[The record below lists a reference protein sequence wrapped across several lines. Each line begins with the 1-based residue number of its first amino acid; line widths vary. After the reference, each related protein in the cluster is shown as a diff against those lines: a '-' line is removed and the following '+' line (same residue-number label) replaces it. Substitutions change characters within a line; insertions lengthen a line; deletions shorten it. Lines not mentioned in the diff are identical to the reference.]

1 MGYSVNDAL
10 EERRKRREEDGSSY
24 DVETAL
30 KERRRRFAG
39 NIRSNVDSKYLQS
52 FFKDSENYVKS
63 APAQYDG
70 IGYSTASQLYSGIS
84 ATGSKLSERADNI
97 RNYILANRENIDT
110 DTYKALSDYL
120 DNFAQN
126 REQIDKVFRDADSF
140 YKQFATE
147 YDYNA
152 YLLSADGSSVDDRRK
167 AYADNV
173 ARVNELNRS
182 LGGAFGFF
190 SRFMTDD
197 QIKKAYGE
205 TAQERFKEKDRLA
218 AANRQYERKLK
229 TGDDYYGVTEAP
241 DFDENAAYREY
252 RNPTKGDY
260 SKYYATVNNPN
271 ISDSEYQSAV
281 KNKPEIVDR
290 LGLFMSATDRD
301 RNAAVGGQV
310 PEYDDVLLQGSFGS
324 WSWLKKDEIDI
335 YYYLLRHDGKESADK
350 YLDDMKTELNRR
362 ETKGYTDYIHNEAN
376 GLEKLALNAASV
388 PMSVLGGLP
397 AIVDD
402 AVNLVQGKDIN
413 PYSFGRVMQN
423 VAQDTRS
430 AISEDLNRVTQNAE
444 FLGMTAGDVYQPL
457 MSAADS
463 RIGSLLSPVGYGVLM
478 GMSAAT
484 SKARELYEKGA
495 SRQQIIVGGLLSGA
509 AEMVFEKAS
518 IEHLVKMK
526 DPKSVKQVV
535 INALEQGGVEA
546 SEEVFT
552 EIANTFSDVLVMG
565 SQSDFAQ
572 SLQHYM
578 DSGMSEKDAST
589 QAFMDV
595 VENVW
600 KAGAGGFLSGGLLG
614 GTTSIKGY
622 KNYTDSV
629 TPHGQSIIDKGGADD
644 LMDLAR
650 KVTGAK
656 LDGRLATD
664 GKALAGLT
672 EKTAKNPTARN
683 VGALSDQL
691 NDFRSAQNQADIKQA
706 LVEKG
711 LSRREAGKVAEYLNS
726 AVEGGEYT
734 KEQVSE
740 IMKNDAVMD
749 VARDLAQNADSS
761 VNLRNK
767 AHTIGRLGLKV
778 AEDGAVSLRNAPEQS
793 ERTDENTRKT
803 SVKNAVQ
810 GEKSVSDDGETRV
823 ISTGKAV
830 RIDGIAEIRTVK
842 EDGKTV
848 AVPQYRVT
856 DADGGES
863 VVSARDIEYGSAS
876 EGILYE
882 SFASLGLD
890 PSYLNTF
897 IGDAEAEGIDLSDA
911 GQISRF
917 ALDYEQAV
925 QYGMVGLEG
934 ELNNV
939 ELSDLSRA
947 HAYASGMGQ
956 AKADIETAQ
965 KKIDQAISERKASGK
980 GKAKSKGT
988 VHIEQG
994 KADSNM
1000 KRSGVEIAKRL
1011 ASAGFDVYFYES
1023 HKNAAGQFVDDNGH
1037 AADNGYYLAGDGSIH
1052 IDLNAGNEG
1061 QGLIAFT
1068 MAHELV
1074 HAMRKDSPREFKILA
1089 DKLVEWYGKKG
1100 ENVGDMIRTRMSE
1113 ENLSWADAYEEVIAR
1128 SCESF
1133 LTDSD
1138 AVERLAELEQTDE
1151 ETANV
1156 IRKWLRR
1163 FMNWVRSL
1171 YKGVDPESSEGILL
1185 HKWADEAEAIHDAFF
1200 GALKSAAEKQQWIG
1214 ARSVEDVAAA
1224 QTGDGDETRY
1234 NRRSE
1239 EDSADGITVQ
1249 DTEELQKIGRKSVND
1264 FTGDDIRKAEKWAR
1278 KFYRELG
1285 TKSPF
1290 FRAWFGDW
1298 RAYDKTKITVADT
1311 QGQNRGIV
1319 KNRDTNWDVQVSG
1332 KVFNETIA
1340 HKNQQNVSAQPY
1352 LPYINSIVKNAVL
1365 LDTVTIPT
1373 GKEKSANS
1381 AWMHTLYAVADM
1393 GKGKE
1398 LLKLYV
1404 EELNDVNSDGTI
1416 RRAYQLQNIE
1426 KWQLSAKGSGKDS
1439 LASSISAANVESI
1452 ADLYALVKSKD
1463 ASFSSH
1469 PVNPALLNADGTPR
1483 VFYHGTR
1490 DSFTEFQLQDDPK
1503 FGRALG
1509 DGFYF
1514 TPNYDK
1520 AFKFA
1525 NGIFSNGQDRG
1536 GIIMPVYLHMENP
1549 YVIQLDADR
1558 TKWMREYKAGD
1569 YDGIIDLK
1577 HETYYVENPT
1587 QIKSATDNIGTFD
1600 RTNPDIRYSRRGKT
1614 ALETYTEKQYNA
1626 FGWASYG
1633 NVISP
1638 AEREILLSRY
1648 ADFKHN
1654 RDQYPV
1660 TPWGEAVIHSVDC
1673 PDVILYVKGSIRC
1686 PEITRVVRI
1695 NTSLDTITD
1704 DDVAF
1709 IREEILYNEGRG
1721 ISEPYRTVED
1731 YYEQGILSIGKARN
1745 HASFRSYQDAV
1756 RKGRSRQTGDT
1767 SGESLQDG
1775 GRSRAGGENGD
1786 RTDDGVKRRSTRDY
1800 SYKALTEKPDMPLT
1814 VLGGQIPGNR
1824 ADIVALA
1831 KKNAAKVGKFDPYTG
1846 SVSVYVNDIDT
1857 DVILGTNGLKH
1868 SLDRRLSVNAPIILQ
1883 AGAILKNSIQIN
1895 ELTPQKAEADRCY
1908 LLIGAAT
1915 GEDGKLYIVRSVV
1928 NTFDHELT
1936 SMDVL
1941 YAMNAKRAEPA
1952 ALNAPRSAAMPLSV
1966 TDSTQK
1972 DPAALNAPRVSTPR
1986 YQSSISIADLLDVV
2000 NRNFP
2005 DILPESVL
2013 RHFGHTERPGG
2024 DLGESALFS
2033 KRGTSNRALLVNAL
2047 DSAVSSDIEQERL
2060 TQYRKNI
2067 DMLDAEQKKL
2077 AGLRA
2082 EIRTLSFAEG
2092 KRDKAALKAL
2102 QDEATRTENR
2112 ITNYDRRLLN
2122 LEATA
2127 PLKAL
2132 LLRERTKARKAA
2144 EQRGKE
2150 ALAEYRLKAQLDLSY
2165 AIQKNINA
2173 RDSHART
2180 VMRQKIRR
2188 VVSELNQLL
2197 LNGTKDRHVM
2207 IDWQKSTAEALA
2219 AVNMDTLSADSRLEA
2234 LAQKIDEATDPAVRE
2249 KLQATYARLEEQND
2263 NMNQRLDALRK
2274 AYDGIKG
2281 SEDPLIQNAYHPEID
2296 DRIKSLRDQVG
2307 DTPLRDMTKEQ
2318 LQEVYDT
2325 YRMVLTTIRNAN
2337 KAFKAARGESI
2348 AQLGEA
2354 VKREVLEAGGAKDKR
2369 AKLIKRFDR
2378 FYWDGMKP
2386 VYAFKAIGSKT
2397 LSGLFDNV
2405 RAGED
2410 TWAVDVNEARNF
2422 FRESAKKHGY
2432 KSWNFDE
2439 RYPFVSKS
2447 GKEFSLSLGQMLSL
2461 YAYSKREQAAPHLEE
2476 GGFVFDGNIEV
2487 VEKHKG
2493 IPVKYE
2499 INTADAYRLSRDT
2512 LAEIVGTL
2520 TDEQIAFVD
2529 DMQGYLSD
2537 TMAEKGNEVAL
2548 AMYGVKLFGEKHYF
2562 PLKTAEQFQF
2572 ESSSPAGE
2580 VRLRNAG
2587 FTQKTVDHATSPI
2600 LLNDFMTVWGN
2611 HVNDMSMYHAF
2622 VLPIEDFNR
2631 VFNYAPYTQN
2641 ADREAV
2647 KQYIENAYGKQ
2658 PVQYIRRLLTD
2669 INGGAR
2675 IDPTADLPNRMLGMF
2690 KKSAVFA
2697 SASVVVQQPSAI
2709 ARAFALVDPKY
2720 FATKPFSVKQHS
2732 AEWAEVKKY
2741 APVAVIK
2748 EMGYFDTNMGKS
2760 TVDYITAAEY
2770 SGFKEK
2776 AAALIKDSGYRDE
2789 VLSKAPALADEIT
2802 WCYIWN
2808 AVKKETA
2815 ATTKLTAGSEE
2826 FLRACGS
2833 RFTEV
2838 IVNTQVYDSVLS
2850 RSAMMRSKDT
2860 LMKMITSFMAEPTT
2874 SLNMLTNAIADI
2886 AKGNTKDGARIIGAI
2901 VASVMLNSVLSSFVY
2916 AGRDDDEDKTWAEKY
2931 VKSLTAEMLDSLNPL
2946 TLLPIVKDVV
2956 SIFQGYDV
2964 ERSDMA
2970 VVSDLYAAYKK
2981 LGNEKVSTWRK
2992 IEDFGGAVATL
3003 FGLPVK
3009 NIMRDLRAVYN
3020 TVQTLTNGQ
3029 TQTGRGMLRAIEEA
3043 LPGEDATDGE
3053 QLYFAI
3059 LDGDKEHEERL
3070 RGNFKTPQ
3078 LAETALRKA
3087 LRDHD
3092 PRIRQAAKARDSGNL
3107 EEYKHIAKQI
3117 IAEGH
3122 FSQDTVVSAVNLA
3135 INELHKGESKTP
3147 EDKTEPIF
3155 RMKDVN
3161 LALENGDFD
3170 AAAMAIQD
3178 IIADKIAGGKSEKEA
3193 KQAIR
3198 SGLTAYWKPL
3208 YLQAYADNDSA
3219 EMARIRKTIA
3229 KAGIYVD
3236 KRGRS
3241 TVVETCQSWVK
3252 EQ

>member
-1 MGYSVNDAL
+1 MQNTKPDNLIIGYTPELMQEMGMPSLPFVIGTGHVYSAAKTEAEAKQDGNYRKGVHYHGLGADVVKNIYEQLQDPVMIIAAKDVNKNAAPLRSTHSVVAIVDIGKAGSSLLLPVEITAERSVGGQRMDVNVLSSVYTKKVASLVDEAIAMENSGDVGIYYAKKEATNLIGAGVQFPVQLQAQMAPNPIIRSFDAKVN
-10 EERRKRREEDGSSY
+10 RNISDATQSQQFKRWFGDWQNHPESASKVVNEDGTPRVMYHGTNADFWTFDLGKSGQNFG
-24 DVETAL
+24 DVSDGLIFFTNKKDGYQDSAADYARKAAENGG
-30 KERRRRFAG
+30 KER
-39 NIRSNVDSKYLQS
+39 IVECYLDIKKPLRLYSDGAYTPTAYFDQNAES
-52 FFKDSENYVKS
+52 IYSQYLSGD
-63 APAQYDG
+63 YDG
-70 IGYSTASQLYSGIS
+70 II
-84 ATGSKLSERADNI
+84 I
-97 RNYILANRENIDT
+97 EN
-110 DTYKALSDYL
+110 SD
-120 DNFAQN
+120 
-126 REQIDKVFRDADSF
+126 K
-140 YKQFATE
+140 
-147 YDYNA
+147 
-152 YLLSADGSSVDDRRK
+152 SVDDSVI
-167 AYADNV
+167 YMV
-173 ARVNELNRS
+173 
-182 LGGAFGFF
+182 
-190 SRFMTDD
+190 DD
-197 QIKKAYGE
+197 PTQIK
-205 TAQERFKEKDRLA
+205 
-218 AANRQYERKLK
+218 
-229 TGDDYYGVTEAP
+229 
-241 DFDENAAYREY
+241 
-252 RNPTKGDY
+252 
-260 SKYYATVNNPN
+260 
-271 ISDSEYQSAV
+271 
-281 KNKPEIVDR
+281 
-290 LGLFMSATDRD
+290 SATDNIGTFD
-301 RNAAVGGQV
+301 GTN
-310 PEYDDVLLQGSFGS
+310 P
-324 WSWLKKDEIDI
+324 DI
-335 YYYLLRHDGKESADK
+335 R
-350 YLDDMKTELNRR
+350 
-362 ETKGYTDYIHNEAN
+362 
-376 GLEKLALNAASV
+376 
-388 PMSVLGGLP
+388 
-397 AIVDD
+397 
-402 AVNLVQGKDIN
+402 
-413 PYSFGRVMQN
+413 YS
-423 VAQDTRS
+423 
-430 AISEDLNRVTQNAE
+430 
-444 FLGMTAGDVYQPL
+444 
-457 MSAADS
+457 
-463 RIGSLLSPVGYGVLM
+463 
-478 GMSAAT
+478 
-484 SKARELYEKGA
+484 K
-495 SRQQIIVGGLLSGA
+495 
-509 AEMVFEKAS
+509 
-518 IEHLVKMK
+518 
-526 DPKSVKQVV
+526 
-535 INALEQGGVEA
+535 
-546 SEEVFT
+546 
-552 EIANTFSDVLVMG
+552 
-565 SQSDFAQ
+565 
-572 SLQHYM
+572 
-578 DSGMSEKDAST
+578 
-589 QAFMDV
+589 
-595 VENVW
+595 
-600 KAGAGGFLSGGLLG
+600 
-614 GTTSIKGY
+614 
-622 KNYTDSV
+622 
-629 TPHGQSIIDKGGADD
+629 
-644 LMDLAR
+644 
-650 KVTGAK
+650 
-656 LDGRLATD
+656 
-664 GKALAGLT
+664 
-672 EKTAKNPTARN
+672 
-683 VGALSDQL
+683 
-691 NDFRSAQNQADIKQA
+691 
-706 LVEKG
+706 
-711 LSRREAGKVAEYLNS
+711 
-726 AVEGGEYT
+726 
-734 KEQVSE
+734 
-740 IMKNDAVMD
+740 
-749 VARDLAQNADSS
+749 
-761 VNLRNK
+761 
-767 AHTIGRLGLKV
+767 
-778 AEDGAVSLRNAPEQS
+778 
-793 ERTDENTRKT
+793 
-803 SVKNAVQ
+803 
-810 GEKSVSDDGETRV
+810 
-823 ISTGKAV
+823 
-830 RIDGIAEIRTVK
+830 
-842 EDGKTV
+842 
-848 AVPQYRVT
+848 RVT
-856 DADGGES
+856 DKDTVKFLE
-863 VVSARDIEYGSAS
+863 GSA
-876 EGILYE
+876 
-882 SFASLGLD
+882 D
-890 PSYLNTF
+890 
-897 IGDAEAEGIDLSDA
+897 
-911 GQISRF
+911 R
-917 ALDYEQAV
+917 
-925 QYGMVGLEG
+925 
-934 ELNNV
+934 
-939 ELSDLSRA
+939 
-947 HAYASGMGQ
+947 
-956 AKADIETAQ
+956 
-965 KKIDQAISERKASGK
+965 
-980 GKAKSKGT
+980 
-988 VHIEQG
+988 
-994 KADSNM
+994 
-1000 KRSGVEIAKRL
+1000 
-1011 ASAGFDVYFYES
+1011 
-1023 HKNAAGQFVDDNGH
+1023 
-1037 AADNGYYLAGDGSIH
+1037 
-1052 IDLNAGNEG
+1052 
-1061 QGLIAFT
+1061 
-1068 MAHELV
+1068 
-1074 HAMRKDSPREFKILA
+1074 
-1089 DKLVEWYGKKG
+1089 
-1100 ENVGDMIRTRMSE
+1100 
-1113 ENLSWADAYEEVIAR
+1113 
-1128 SCESF
+1128 
-1133 LTDSD
+1133 
-1138 AVERLAELEQTDE
+1138 
-1151 ETANV
+1151 
-1156 IRKWLRR
+1156 
-1163 FMNWVRSL
+1163 
-1171 YKGVDPESSEGILL
+1171 
-1185 HKWADEAEAIHDAFF
+1185 
-1200 GALKSAAEKQQWIG
+1200 
-1214 ARSVEDVAAA
+1214 
-1224 QTGDGDETRY
+1224 
-1234 NRRSE
+1234 
-1239 EDSADGITVQ
+1239 ITVQ

-1264 FTGDDIRKAEKWAR
+1264 FTGDDIRKTEKWAR

-1340 HKNQQNVSAQPY
+1340 HKNQRNVSAQPY
-1352 LPYINSIVKNAVL
+1352 LPYINSIVENAVL

-1381 AWMHTLYAVADM
+1381 AWMHTLYAVADA
-1393 GKGKE
+1393 GKGKK

-1426 KWQLSAKGSGKDS
+1426 KWQLSAKGSGTDS

-1452 ADLYALVKSKD
+1452 ADIYAIVKSKD
-1463 ASFSSH
+1463 ASFSPH
-1469 PVNPALLNADGTPR
+1469 PVNPALLNVDGTPK
-1483 VFYHGTR
+1483 VFYHGAKKNGGFSVFRPWQYFTDHKNYAERYAERGNDNSLYAVYLRANKVFDTR
-1490 DSFTEFQLQDDPK
+1490 DAEARRVFESIRQEYGLGELQDTGLPDWTDGYDISNYLDEHPE
-1503 FGRALG
+1503 LG
-1509 DGFYF
+1509 
-1514 TPNYDK
+1514 YD
-1520 AFKFA
+1520 AVVLDE
-1525 NGIFSNGQDRG
+1525 GGDLVEGEPVSRG
-1536 GIIMPVYLHMENP
+1536 ESI
-1549 YVIQLDADR
+1549 VIKDS
-1558 TKWMREYKAGD
+1558 
-1569 YDGIIDLK
+1569 
-1577 HETYYVENPT
+1577 T

-1600 RTNPDIRYSRRGKT
+1600 RTNPDIHYSRRGKT

-1648 ADFKHN
+1648 ADFKHT

-1660 TPWGEAVIHSVDC
+1660 TPWGEAVIHSADC

-1695 NTSLDTITD
+1695 NSDNST
-1704 DDVAF
+1704 DVAIIRERIIENEFERVLLPYDPVTDYYGEKILQF
-1709 IREEILYNEGRG
+1709 IRKR
-1721 ISEPYRTVED
+1721 D
-1731 YYEQGILSIGKARN
+1731 

-1767 SGESLQDG
+1767 SGERLQDG
-1775 GRSRAGGENGD
+1775 ERSRAGGENGD

-1800 SYKALTEKPDMPLT
+1800 SYKALTEKPDMTLT

-1857 DVILGTNGLKH
+1857 DVLLSTDGLKH
-1868 SLDRRLSVNAPIILQ
+1868 GLRRTKDIRANVNALVTLQ
-1883 AGAILKNSIQIN
+1883 AGEIIKNSIRVN
-1895 ELTPQKAEADRCY
+1895 ELVPSKQNASGSFV
-1908 LLIGAAT
+1908 LIGSAR
-1915 GEDGKLYIVRSVV
+1915 DGDGHLYVVRSVI
-1928 NTFDHELT
+1928 NQFELT

-1952 ALNAPRSAAMPLSV
+1952 ALNAPRSATMSLSV

-2047 DSAVSSDIEQERL
+2047 NSAVSSDIEQERL
-2060 TQYRKNI
+2060 TQYRKSI

-2207 IDWQKSTAEALA
+2207 IDWQKSAAEALA

-2274 AYDGIKG
+2274 AYDGIRG

-2410 TWAVDVNEARNF
+2410 TWAVDVNEARDF

-2548 AMYGVKLFGEKHYF
+2548 TMYGVKLFGEKNYF
-2562 PLKTAEQFQF
+2562 PLKTAGQFKF

-2658 PVQYIRRLLTD
+2658 PAQYIHRLLTD

-2789 VLSKAPALADEIT
+2789 VLSKAHGVTKEKIAAIITHVGMYVGRPKAWAVFRLAQAV
-2802 WCYIWN
+2802 WN
-2808 AVKKETA
+2808 EET
-2815 ATTKLTAGSEE
+2815 S
-2826 FLRACGS
+2826 
-2833 RFTEV
+2833 
-2838 IVNTQVYDSVLS
+2838 
-2850 RSAMMRSKDT
+2850 
-2860 LMKMITSFMAEPTT
+2860 
-2874 SLNMLTNAIADI
+2874 
-2886 AKGNTKDGARIIGAI
+2886 
-2901 VASVMLNSVLSSFVY
+2901 
-2916 AGRDDDEDKTWAEKY
+2916 
-2931 VKSLTAEMLDSLNPL
+2931 
-2946 TLLPIVKDVV
+2946 
-2956 SIFQGYDV
+2956 
-2964 ERSDMA
+2964 
-2970 VVSDLYAAYKK
+2970 
-2981 LGNEKVSTWRK
+2981 
-2992 IEDFGGAVATL
+2992 
-3003 FGLPVK
+3003 
-3009 NIMRDLRAVYN
+3009 
-3020 TVQTLTNGQ
+3020 
-3029 TQTGRGMLRAIEEA
+3029 
-3043 LPGEDATDGE
+3043 
-3053 QLYFAI
+3053 
-3059 LDGDKEHEERL
+3059 
-3070 RGNFKTPQ
+3070 
-3078 LAETALRKA
+3078 AETAKERYQN
-3087 LRDHD
+3087 
-3092 PRIRQAAKARDSGNL
+3092 RIFFPVGAPNDAFAAYFIGQSYIAPVSTAQVPVFNVTFEPGCRNNRHIHHAKSGGGQL
-3107 EEYKHIAKQI
+3107 LICVGGRGFYQKWGKPPVEMTP
-3117 IAEGH
+3117 G
-3122 FSQDTVVSAVNLA
+3122 TVVNIPAGVK
-3135 INELHKGESKTP
+3135 HWHG
-3147 EDKTEPIF
+3147 
-3155 RMKDVN
+3155 
-3161 LALENGDFD
+3161 
-3170 AAAMAIQD
+3170 AAADEWFSHLAVEVPGEETRNEWLEAVDDGQYLH
-3178 IIADKIAGGKSEKEA
+3178 AVQPEK
-3193 KQAIR
+3193 
-3198 SGLTAYWKPL
+3198 
-3208 YLQAYADNDSA
+3208 A
-3219 EMARIRKTIA
+3219 E
-3229 KAGIYVD
+3229 
-3236 KRGRS
+3236 
-3241 TVVETCQSWVK
+3241 
-3252 EQ
+3252 